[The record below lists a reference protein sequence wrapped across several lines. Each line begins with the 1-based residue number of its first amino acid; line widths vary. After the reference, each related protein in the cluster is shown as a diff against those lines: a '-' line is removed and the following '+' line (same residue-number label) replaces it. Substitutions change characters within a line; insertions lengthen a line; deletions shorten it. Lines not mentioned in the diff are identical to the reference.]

1 MEATKDL
8 RKKLNSIVSD
18 SADEVVIRGHR
29 YKIRWIRPDVNW
41 KINELVDTDD
51 KKEKAQTIHKVFA
64 LGVLN
69 NYFKIK
75 LFYPILWR
83 WFYYV
88 KGYTWDEL
96 VPGITLIKKK
106 IPLSAYWQG
115 MALSVEMMT
124 SWRTMEKKEAEQYR
138 QELMLAASRL
148 SEKNTDGL

>member
-8 RKKLNSIVSD
+8 RKELNSIM
-18 SADEVVIRGHR
+18 ADKADTVRVRNHN

-41 KINELVDTDD
+41 KINEIVDDD
-51 KKEKAQTIHKVFA
+51 EKKSKSQAIHKVFA

-75 LFYPILWR
+75 FFYPFLWR
-83 WFYYV
+83 WFYYI
-88 KGYTWDEL
+88 KGYTWNEL
-96 VPGITLIKKK
+96 TPAITMIKKK
-106 IPLSAYWQG
+106 IPLTEYWED

-138 QELMLAASRL
+138 QELMSAALHL
-148 SEKNTDGL
+148 SEKKTDGQ